1 MIHLTINLYYYTTTA
16 PYILFAF
23 FSFFFWPFRSQKK
36 FWTYFAD
43 ASRRLMI
50 IIFPFF
56 YFFVLVD
63 NEILSTMQMQF
74 KGSSRETLV
83 SLLAR
88 MEIAVTS
95 AAAAAAAKVNYTENK
110 FHDYFKVKR
119 IYSSISLLGID

>member
-1 MIHLTINLYYYTTTA
+1 
-16 PYILFAF
+16 
-23 FSFFFWPFRSQKK
+23 
-36 FWTYFAD
+36 
-43 ASRRLMI
+43 
-50 IIFPFF
+50 
-56 YFFVLVD
+56 
-63 NEILSTMQMQF
+63 MQMQF

-95 AAAAAAAKVNYTENK
+95 AAAAAAKVNYTENK